1 MGGKEAGES
10 QRQPAT
16 AYAAFLSSFQAEPA
30 HQGKHRRAALPGTS
44 VAHKRDERPAT
55 RCSHGDEPG
64 RVRYGYARDSPWAPP
79 GAAASRPLANGSQA
93 HRSRTMHLVGPTIA
107 ERAVSRRHLGE
118 HPARPRG
125 RWRRGLRPT
134 PTARGPAGT
143 RSASCHAAQQH
154 DWRGHPMDGHFR
166 FFSIFR
172 YTVNSFS
179 KCFLNSCTCAHSVRS
194 RKPLCGPSR
203 SKEKCAQC
211 MVAPD

>member
-1 MGGKEAGES
+1 MGVSGRDAGES

-93 HRSRTMHLVGPTIA
+93 HRSLTCTWSAPPSPSARF
-107 ERAVSRRHLGE
+107 LGVIS
-118 HPARPRG
+118 ANTPRG
-125 RWRRGLRPT
+125 RADDGAEASGLRRRPVGRRALGRHLAT
-134 PTARGPAGT
+134 PLTGLRACTQPSL
-143 RSASCHAAQQH
+143 RSAIFYQLISEV
-154 DWRGHPMDGHFR
+154 HFSG
-166 FFSIFR
+166 FW
-172 YTVNSFS
+172 
-179 KCFLNSCTCAHSVRS
+179 
-194 RKPLCGPSR
+194 
-203 SKEKCAQC
+203 
-211 MVAPD
+211 

>member
-1 MGGKEAGES
+1 MGVSGRDAGES

-55 RCSHGDEPG
+55 RCRHGDEPG

-143 RSASCHAAQQH
+143 RSASCHAAN
-154 DWRGHPMDGHFR
+154 GPACVHPACVACETMK
-166 FFSIFR
+166 
-172 YTVNSFS
+172 VNSETDRP
-179 KCFLNSCTCAHSVRS
+179 LWVDHAHAEHVLHVASTYTGPKL
-194 RKPLCGPSR
+194 RKT
-203 SKEKCAQC
+203 Q
-211 MVAPD
+211 VDY